1 MTRLFLLLAL
11 ASSAFAAGKVVIEVD
26 ATGVARVDK
35 SVEVQIDAAA
45 QPASLVEVSLDGR
58 VIDPAV
64 PFQWDDVLTFIMI
77 GATPADRTRRY
88 ELRIG
93 SEPAKPVPTRVLLTH
108 VDSCEGYPAFKIT
121 TPRATWYYHKRSSG
135 FASLIDNDG
144 NDWIGY
150 HPSGGFQ
157 GNYRGI
163 PNIAPPQFHPGRP
176 EGKKPTRILRQGPL
190 RVTLA
195 SETEDGLWRVLWD
208 IYPSHARM
216 TLTKKGDEPYW
227 ILYEGTPGG
236 SFDEE
241 TDCITESAKIT
252 ASIPPFLSRLESI
265 QDDAGSTAPGDTTSN
280 MSASSFACLGVSMP
294 RSRPHAIMLGGGSPG
309 IKLSW
314 KLW

>member
-1 MTRLFLLLAL
+1 
-11 ASSAFAAGKVVIEVD
+11 
-26 ATGVARVDK
+26 
-35 SVEVQIDAAA
+35 
-45 QPASLVEVSLDGR
+45 
-58 VIDPAV
+58 
-64 PFQWDDVLTFIMI
+64 
-77 GATPADRTRRY
+77 Y
-88 ELRIG
+88 
-93 SEPAKPVPTRVLLTH
+93 
-108 VDSCEGYPAFKIT
+108 EGYPAFKIT

-176 EGKKPTRILRQGPL
+176 EGKKPTRIVRQGPL

-241 TDCITESAKIT
+241 TDYWVHSDGTRLPVKPNHDANRWNDRLPDPQWVYFGDTKMKRVLFFALDPPDREWDMFWHRGSGGMTVFGFGRGPRPQWQYLQSVPARLTVGLVEEDEFGLVSAAVESAAREVRIEIEKT
-252 ASIPPFLSRLESI
+252 GR
-265 QDDAGSTAPGDTTSN
+265 
-280 MSASSFACLGVSMP
+280 
-294 RSRPHAIMLGGGSPG
+294 
-309 IKLSW
+309 
-314 KLW
+314 